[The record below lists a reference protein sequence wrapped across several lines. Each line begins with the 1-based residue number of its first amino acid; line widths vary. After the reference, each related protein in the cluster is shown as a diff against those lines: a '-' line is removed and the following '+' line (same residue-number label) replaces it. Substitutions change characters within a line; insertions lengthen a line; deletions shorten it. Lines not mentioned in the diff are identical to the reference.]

1 MHTSRNSSWTQASR
15 DELGLQSF
23 RFPAAWQIW
32 QAGGPGTYHDLP
44 VTKPSSIHVHV
55 NPFDAFSLPLGVF
68 RVFSSAWRAV
78 KGAICADI

>member
-44 VTKPSSIHVHV
+44 VTKPSSIHV

-68 RVFSSAWRAV
+68 RVFSSAWRAM